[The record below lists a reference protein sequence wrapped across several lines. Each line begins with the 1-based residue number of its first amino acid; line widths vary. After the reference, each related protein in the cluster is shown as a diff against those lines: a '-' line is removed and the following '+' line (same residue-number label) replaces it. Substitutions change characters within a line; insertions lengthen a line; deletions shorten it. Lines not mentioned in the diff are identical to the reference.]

1 MSDSPYTHEVDA
13 TIVDYKPHVPGSG
26 ENFDALESDDLIGMP
41 GAMMTRRQRDEY
53 LAAARPGG
61 YFGMGGGQRQRQ
73 TQRHRRYRKVL
84 KPFRSLSRSR
94 YRSRSRSRSH
104 RSGRRAVV
112 H

>member
-1 MSDSPYTHEVDA
+1 MMDSPYTHDVDA
-13 TIVDYKPHVPGSG
+13 AIVDYNPHVPGSG

-41 GAMMTRRQRDEY
+41 GAMMTRKQRDEY

-61 YFGMGGGQRQRQ
+61 YFGMGGGRRQRQRQRQ

-84 KPFRSLSRSR
+84 KPFRS
-94 YRSRSRSRSH
+94 RSRSR
-104 RSGRRAVV
+104 RSGRRGIV